1 MASSFPKSFPH
12 SFFSL
17 FLTSHFAYC
26 YYSKATGLVF
36 WGGGVSWH
44 WHEDFPAGVNFS
56 RNVES
61 YQKHVELILAFNGS
75 FILDGS
81 PRQVPPPLK
90 KFRLY
95 QEKICQEKKLR
106 AKEMQRWLAP
116 PQKEST
122 RKTIPTNHLHFLSF
136 LFLIF
141 RTVSLN
147 LQVSQ
152 APSESFLC
160 PHYYW
165 RQWNKGA
172 IGGLSDRSGLQWRVF
187 AVDFF
192 KCPWPISKAIL

>member
-26 YYSKATGLVF
+26 YYSKATRLVF
-36 WGGGVSWH
+36 WGGFL
-44 WHEDFPAGVNFS
+44 ETDTRIFLQGVNFS

-81 PRQVPPPLK
+81 PRRVPPPLK
-90 KFRLY
+90 KFRLH

-141 RTVSLN
+141 RTVSLK
-147 LQVSQ
+147 LQVSL
-152 APSESFLC
+152 APSESFLY

-165 RQWNKGA
+165 RQLNKGA

-192 KCPWPISKAIL
+192 KCPWTICKAIL